1 MQTLKKLSR
10 ANCSSLTKEVTCPAY
25 FLIKPLSL
33 ILFVIM
39 TDLLAIVVSVNV
51 FLIAL
56 MCVFAF
62 IAGYLLRSTFI
73 SKCRKRIADLE
84 KEMLTDNAR
93 ILELEKEKAELIRSR
108 GER

>member
-1 MQTLKKLSR
+1 
-10 ANCSSLTKEVTCPAY
+10 
-25 FLIKPLSL
+25 
-33 ILFVIM
+33 
-39 TDLLAIVVSVNV
+39 
-51 FLIAL
+51 